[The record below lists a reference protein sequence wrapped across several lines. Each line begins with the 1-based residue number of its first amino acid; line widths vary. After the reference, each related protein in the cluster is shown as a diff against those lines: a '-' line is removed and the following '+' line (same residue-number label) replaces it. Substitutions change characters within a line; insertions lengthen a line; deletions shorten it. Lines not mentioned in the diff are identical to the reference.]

1 MESGAKLREVM
12 RGKFSFMLAYPA
24 NGNGGRKPRN
34 GAAYIFICGR
44 IKRGL
49 K

>member
-1 MESGAKLREVM
+1 M

-24 NGNGGRKPRN
+24 NGNGAGSPET
-34 GAAYIFICGR
+34 GQPYIFICGR